1 MTPGLVTAAPLRLE
15 ARALRAGGL
24 APVLR
29 VGMGARRSRAAGLR
43 LAGQSDNH
51 VGDQPTA
58 LGADRLAGPNL
69 WRGAQPPADPPAGS
83 GSRPVVGAGP
93 GAAGPPGPADAPLAI
108 AGTAAGLLPGLTAGS
123 VVVATEVRGPAG
135 RLALPGA
142 ELVAA
147 ALRAR
152 GLVVHLGPIVTVD
165 RLVFG
170 RERRRLAATGA
181 LAADL
186 ESYHLAGPA
195 LRAGRPVALVRTIS
209 DGAGSSTGVW
219 NLPRG
224 GLAALAAL
232 RQAASGI
239 QEWASACGPHAVLLA
254 SPRSFC
260 AGVERAVEIV
270 ERALERA
277 AGPVYVR
284 RQIVHNAHVVADL
297 ESRGA
302 VFVTELDEVPAGQ
315 TVVLSAHGVA
325 PIVRQQAVTQGL
337 TVIDATCPLVAKV
350 HAEARRYAERGYTV
364 ALIGHAGH
372 EEVEGTLGELGE
384 AGRLVTSPA
393 DVARLEVEQPARVA
407 YLMQTT
413 LAVDEAEDT
422 AAAIREHFPSAI
434 GPDSDDICYA
444 TSNRQAAVRAV
455 AEQADVVLVL
465 GSQNSSNSLRLVEV
479 AERAGARAHLVEDA
493 ESVRPAWLV
502 GAATIGVTAG
512 ASAPG
517 ALVDQVVQAIGG
529 LGPMNLSEHA
539 VTTENVRF
547 TLPKEVH

>member
-1 MTPGLVTAAPLRLE
+1 MTEGLVTAAPLRLE

-24 APVLR
+24 APVMR

-43 LAGQSDNH
+43 LAGQSDSRLD
-51 VGDQPTA
+51 DQPTA
-58 LGADRLAGPNL
+58 AGTDQPAGPNAK
-69 WRGAQPPADPPAGS
+69 RGAPQPADSLAAHGF
-83 GSRPVVGAGP
+83 RPVVGTGL
-93 GAAGPPGPADAPLAI
+93 AAAAPPGPGGAPLAI
-108 AGTAAGLLPGLTAGS
+108 AGTAAGLLPGLAAGS
-123 VVVATEVRGPAG
+123 VVVATEVRGPTG

-147 ALRAR
+147 ALRSR
-152 GLVVHLGPIVTVD
+152 GLDVHLGPIVTVD
-165 RLVFG
+165 RLVVG

-195 LRAGRPVALVRTIS
+195 LRAGRPVALVRAIS
-209 DGAGSSTGVW
+209 DGAASSTGVW
-219 NLPRG
+219 SLPRG
-224 GLAALAAL
+224 GRAALAAL

-239 QEWASACGPHAVLLA
+239 QEWAAACGPHAVLLA

-270 ERALERA
+270 ERALDRA

-325 PIVRQQAVTQGL
+325 PTVRQQAVAQGL

-372 EEVEGTLGELGE
+372 EEVEGTLGELGD
-384 AGRLVTSPA
+384 AGQLVTSPA

-413 LAVDEAEDT
+413 LAVDEAEET

-455 AEQADVVLVL
+455 AERADVVLVL

-479 AERAGARAHLVEDA
+479 AERAGARAYLVEDA

-502 GAATIGVTAG
+502 GAAAIGVTAG

-529 LGPMNLSEHA
+529 LGPMDLSEHA